1 MRKGELPD
9 NPEELTAEGEGWS
22 PSSDGEGGKK
32 IPEDPGEPEWN
43 PEVNSLLS
51 KADGR
56 EKRKD
61 TDHSRKKWKW
71 GFPGCRRE

>member
-1 MRKGELPD
+1 MSFQITQR
-9 NPEELTAEGEGWS
+9 
-22 PSSDGEGGKK
+22 SSLLKVRGGAHLQMVRVGKK